1 MTQHAQ
7 NARILIIDDNVAE
20 ATLTKLTL
28 QADRIGY
35 SIEHVTD
42 GYTGIDKLK
51 QAALTDDAYHI
62 VILDVNMPIISG
74 CETLGIIRNTGE
86 IADTYVAILTSLQCK
101 TDCPRDLYLCHKKKA
116 DIYLHK
122 ETTLDDFEAELIRL
136 KTDFEERRQLATDNA
151 KDL

>member
-51 QAALTDDAYHI
+51 QAALTERAYHI
-62 VILDVNMPIISG
+62 VIVDVNMPVISG
-74 CETLGIIRNTGE
+74 CETLEIIRNTGE

-101 TDCPRDLYLCHKKKA
+101 TDCPRDLYLCHAKKA

-122 ETTLDDFEAELIRL
+122 KTTLDDFEMELLQL
-136 KTDFEERRQLATDNA
+136 KTDYEERKQLTAANA
-151 KDL
+151 KDI

>member
-7 NARILIIDDNVAE
+7 NARILIIDDSVAE

-28 QADRIGY
+28 QADRIGC

-51 QAALTDDAYHI
+51 QAALTDRAYHI
-62 VILDVNMPIISG
+62 VILDVNMPVISG
-74 CETLGIIRNTGE
+74 CETLEIIRNTGE

-101 TDCPRDLYLCHKKKA
+101 TDCPRDLFLCHAKKA

-122 ETTLDDFEAELIRL
+122 ETTLDDFEAELIQL
-136 KTDFEERRQLATDNA
+136 KTDYEERRQIAAINS
-151 KDL
+151 KDI

>member
-51 QAALTDDAYHI
+51 QAALTERAYHI
-62 VILDVNMPIISG
+62 VIVDVNMPVISG
-74 CETLGIIRNTGE
+74 CETLEIIRNTGE

-101 TDCPRDLYLCHKKKA
+101 TDCPRDLYLCHAKKA

-122 ETTLDDFEAELIRL
+122 KTTLDDFEAELLQL
-136 KTDFEERRQLATDNA
+136 KTDYEKCMKMTAANA
-151 KDL
+151 KDI